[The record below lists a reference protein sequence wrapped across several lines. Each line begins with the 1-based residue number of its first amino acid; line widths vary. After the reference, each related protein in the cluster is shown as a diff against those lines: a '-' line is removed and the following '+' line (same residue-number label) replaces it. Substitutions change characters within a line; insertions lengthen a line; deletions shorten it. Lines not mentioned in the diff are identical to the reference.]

1 METPNLNLL
10 LIDGTNIVMRYC
22 FAMLGERQ
30 SHPDDLDIER
40 VCGSVEWA
48 LWRVAEKVGASHA
61 VVCFDS
67 EGETWRK
74 ALYPDYKKSRPPGTS
89 AWSKRATE
97 WLSGHGW
104 KCTAV
109 QGFEGDDVVATMTR
123 RAVSAGHMVWV
134 FSGDQDLLQLT
145 DVADLV
151 QFGNKSNG
159 DDKYVVRRAC
169 YLRDRFGIETAA
181 ELSIW
186 KALVGDSG
194 DEIPGCR
201 GIGPVR
207 AGKLI
212 AKYGIEIDDMLGA
225 EIDIDPEQFKLMLQ
239 LVSLRTDVPIESM
252 RPAECRVPARP

>member
-1 METPNLNLL
+1 MNLL
-10 LIDGTNIVMRYC
+10 LADGTNIVMRYA
-22 FAMLGERQ
+22 FAMLGSRQ
-30 SHPDDLDIER
+30 THPDDLDIER

-48 LWRVAEKVGASHA
+48 LWRVAEKVSATHS

-97 WLSGHGW
+97 WLEGRNW
-104 KCTAV
+104 KCASV

-123 RAVSAGHMVWV
+123 RAVSAGHMAWV
-134 FSGDQDLLQLT
+134 FSGDQDLLQLV
-145 DVADLV
+145 DVADV
-151 QFGNKSNG
+151 IQFGGKDEEKYAIRSPIHLANKF
-159 DDKYVVRRAC
+159 KVA
-169 YLRDRFGIETAA
+169 TAA
-181 ELSIW
+181 EFTIF

-212 AKYGIEIDDMLGA
+212 AKYGHEIDDMLGA
-225 EIDIDPEQFKLMLQ
+225 EIDIDPDQFQLMLQ
-239 LVSLRTDVPIESM
+239 LVSLRTDVPIEPM
-252 RPAECRVPARP
+252 KPAECRVPARRGEG